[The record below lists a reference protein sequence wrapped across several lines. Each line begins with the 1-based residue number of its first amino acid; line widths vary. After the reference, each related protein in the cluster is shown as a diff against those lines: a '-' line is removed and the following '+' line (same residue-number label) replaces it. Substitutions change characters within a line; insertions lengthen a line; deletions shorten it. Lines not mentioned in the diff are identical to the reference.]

1 MKILIT
7 GTAGFIGLSLTKVLA
22 AHGHTILGI
31 DNLSPVKNNDSIK
44 VDRLNEL
51 GIHEVKQN
59 QETKSSSYKNLQ
71 FIKLDISHEDQLE
84 KIFTEHNFD
93 AVIHLAAKTGVRSA
107 PEENTEYV
115 KSNVLGFT
123 NIIENVRK
131 FNIKNFFFASSSSVY
146 GDASENSLAVETPLG
161 QPLNIYAATKQSD
174 ESIAE
179 AYYHMYKTPSVGLRF
194 FTVYGPWSRTDM
206 AMYNFTE
213 AIFSGK
219 EIHLFNEGEMFRDFT
234 YIDDVIRAIQ
244 LLLNKTPIVG
254 HHIFNVGSEK
264 PKQIIELIQ
273 LLEKGTNKEAK
284 LKLSPKPKSDMVYTC
299 SDNGE
304 LRDEYNFSPQTEF
317 KEGVKQF
324 LNWYF
329 NYKGIEGYIKDYREN
344 T

>member
-1 MKILIT
+1 MNILIT
-7 GTAGFIGLSLTKVLA
+7 GVAGFIGFSLTKVLA
-22 AHGHTILGI
+22 SDGHTILGI

-44 VDRLNEL
+44 IDRLNEL
-51 GIHEVKQN
+51 GIHEVKEN
-59 QETKSSSYKNLQ
+59 QETKSSSYKNIR

-84 KIFTEHNFD
+84 KIFIEHNFD
-93 AVIHLAAKTGVRSA
+93 VVMHLAAKTGVRST

-146 GDASENSLAVETPLG
+146 GNASENSLSVETPLG
-161 QPLNIYAATKQSD
+161 QPLNTYAATKQSD
-174 ESIAE
+174 ERIAE

-234 YIDDVIRAIQ
+234 YIDDVIHAVQ
-244 LLLNKTPIVG
+244 LLLNKMPIQG
-254 HHIFNVGSEK
+254 HQIFNVGSEQ
-264 PKQIIELIQ
+264 PKQIIELIH
-273 LLEKGTNKEAK
+273 LLEKGTNKRAN
-284 LKLSPKPKSDMVYTC
+284 LILSPKPKSDMVHTC
-299 SDNGE
+299 SNNGD
-304 LRDEYNFSPQTEF
+304 LRDKYNFSPQTEF
-317 KEGVKQF
+317 KDGVNQF

-329 NYKGIEGYIKDYREN
+329 KYKGVDPNKVPTIR
-344 T
+344 